1 MEIVEDD
8 CNSHSLKML
17 FKCLLT
23 AGIFTSKISAICD
36 WFYQIVSQSSLTLI
50 SELQSGFLYNTI
62 FSELFILTRIIIKQ
76 CKLYYYDINI
86 QTILWLDKKAL
97 HYELFL
103 FSKNPSMQ
111 HRGIQRFGMHT

>member
-1 MEIVEDD
+1 
-8 CNSHSLKML
+8 ML

-23 AGIFTSKISAICD
+23 AGIFTSKRSAICD
-36 WFYQIVSQSSLTLI
+36 WFNQIVSQSSLTLI

-86 QTILWLDKKAL
+86 QTILWLWKIFNKKSPL
-97 HYELFL
+97 RTLDSPVGNLY
-103 FSKNPSMQ
+103 N
-111 HRGIQRFGMHT
+111 